1 MNPIVKVP
9 LGQSV
14 IISIPMNDIDGD
26 VTHCRWTQNVQE
38 CPNSYC
44 EPVGQ
49 LRSNPCELTY
59 TAGNREGYVAVTI
72 IIEDFDENNVSM
84 SYISLQFLIEIFN
97 PVSSSACN
105 IIPLYLG
112 DRVQGECVSVRL
124 NEQRHERVV
133 VQVGCDNINIVQVST
148 DTQIP
153 NLSVATAVRD
163 PTHPRIFTTYIDW
176 TALAIQTYNFCLT
189 ALDSLSQSTTP
200 ACWTYQVIDGTDP
213 AFQFVEN
220 SKIPSSGQLLSNL
233 HHVWQIQM
241 LREIMESSQSH
252 YIRFYEF
259 DTGLLAEQ
267 IDASRLF
274 GFVEYNG
281 TQLSFNSSTK
291 WKQVRSV
298 LLGTDQ
304 NVKAILSISSGTD
317 DLTFEIYLEMI
328 CHRSF

>member
-1 MNPIVKVP
+1 MNPVVKVA
-9 LGQSV
+9 LGQSITV
-14 IISIPMNDIDGD
+14 NIPMNDIDGD
-26 VTHCRWTQNVQE
+26 TTQCRWAQNVKE

-97 PVSSSACN
+97 PASSSACN

-112 DRVQGECVSVRL
+112 DRVQGECVTARL

-133 VQVGCDNINIVQVST
+133 VQVGCDNITIAQIST

-153 NLSVATAVRD
+153 NLSIPTAVRD
-163 PTHPRIFTTYIDW
+163 PTNPRIFTTYIDW
-176 TALAIQTYNFCLT
+176 TPSAIQTYNFCLT

-213 AFQFVEN
+213 GFEFVA
-220 SKIPSSGQLLSNL
+220 SSQVPSNGQLVSNL
-233 HHVWQIQM
+233 QHVWQIQM
-241 LREIMESSQSH
+241 SRPMMVPTKSY
-252 YIRFYEF
+252 YIRFYQL
-259 DTGLLAEQ
+259 DTGLLVEQ
-267 IDASRLF
+267 INAPGLLGS
-274 GFVEYNG
+274 VKYNG
-281 TQLSFNSSTK
+281 PQLSFNSSTK
-291 WKQVRSV
+291 WKPVRSV
-298 LLGTDQ
+298 LLTTDQ
-304 NVKAILSISSGTD
+304 NANA
-317 DLTFEIYLEMI
+317 
-328 CHRSF
+328 R